1 MLDRLPELNAEF
13 VAEGLPALEIGV
25 TLAYGEAV
33 VGNVGWSERYNY
45 TAIGDAVNVAARLQD
60 IAKALG
66 YPLVATAAVVEHAGP
81 EWRAGLVALGAQP
94 MRGHRPD
101 EVFGWK
107 PGRE

>member
-1 MLDRLPELNAEF
+1 
-13 VAEGLPALEIGV
+13 V

-33 VGNVGWSERYNY
+33 VGNVGWTERYNY

-66 YPLVATAAVVEHAGP
+66 YPLVATAAVVECAGADAA
-81 EWRAGLVALGAQP
+81 AGLVPLGVQT
-94 MRGHRPD
+94 MRGHRAE

-107 PGRE
+107 PPPA